1 MAALEK
7 ALPKFKRYKRITQPQ
22 LAVLMRHFGEFADSN
37 ARVSPR
43 RFPSNLPR

>member
-7 ALPKFKRYKRITQPQ
+7 ALPKFKRCKITQPQ
-22 LAVLMRHFGEFADSN
+22 LAVLMRHFGEFAGSN